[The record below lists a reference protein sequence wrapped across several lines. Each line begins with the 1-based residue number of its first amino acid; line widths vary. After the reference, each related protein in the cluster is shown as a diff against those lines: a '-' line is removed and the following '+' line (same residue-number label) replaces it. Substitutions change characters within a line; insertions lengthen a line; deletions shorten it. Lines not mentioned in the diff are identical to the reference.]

1 MNTAFIEPKT
11 DISVNAKEKECV
23 TYEHAG
29 YKVRVHFSGKKTPV
43 QCMKNLT
50 ERRSTG

>member
-1 MNTAFIEPKT
+1 MNKAFIEPKT
-11 DISVNAKEKECV
+11 DKSVNAKEKECV

-29 YKVRVHFSGKKTPV
+29 YKVRVHFSDNKTLM

-50 ERRSTG
+50 DRRIAG

>member
-1 MNTAFIEPKT
+1 MNTVFIEHKT

-29 YKVRVHFSGKKTPV
+29 YKVRVHFSGNKTLV
-43 QCMKNLT
+43 QCMKNLAD
-50 ERRSTG
+50 RRIAG

>member
-11 DISVNAKEKECV
+11 DMSMNAKEKECV

-29 YKVRVHFSGKKTPV
+29 YKKHI
-43 QCMKNLT
+43 Q
-50 ERRSTG
+50 TGG

>member
-1 MNTAFIEPKT
+1 MNTAFIESKA
-11 DISVNAKEKECV
+11 DMSVDAKEKECV

-29 YKVRVHFSGKKTPV
+29 YKVRVHFSGSKTLM

-50 ERRSTG
+50 DRRIAG

>member
-1 MNTAFIEPKT
+1 MNTAFIESKA
-11 DISVNAKEKECV
+11 DMSVDAKEKECV

-29 YKVRVHFSGKKTPV
+29 YKVRVHFSGSKTLM

-50 ERRSTG
+50 ARRIAG

>member
-1 MNTAFIEPKT
+1 MNTAFTEPKT
-11 DISVNAKEKECV
+11 DINVNVKEKECV

-29 YKVRVHFSGKKTPV
+29 YKVRVHFSGNKTLV

-50 ERRSTG
+50 DRRIAG

>member
-1 MNTAFIEPKT
+1 MNTAFIESKA
-11 DISVNAKEKECV
+11 DMSVDAKEKECV
-23 TYEHAG
+23 TYEHAE
-29 YKVRVHFSGKKTPV
+29 YKVRVHFSGSKTLM

>member
-11 DISVNAKEKECV
+11 DMRVDAKEKECV

-29 YKVRVHFSGKKTPV
+29 YKVRVHFSGNKTLV